1 MTERPSAP
9 VRRAHQQRGVF
20 AVATALA
27 MLVMLGFVGLAID
40 ASRLELVQ
48 AELQNAADACALA
61 AVLELNGLSDAPSR
75 GALAGQFVG
84 GAHNRRNFQSTL
96 VGTSQVSPTFS
107 TTLNGS
113 YQPADGGA
121 AAASRF
127 ARCAVTQ
134 PSLSHFFMGLLGMGA
149 SSLVATATA
158 TVMPSQ
164 SVCAIP
170 MAMCQ
175 GAGANA
181 STFGYAVGDK
191 ITLGATQT
199 SGFFTWANVLG
210 TDTSGALAAYGQ
222 AFIGFGLCAVPTA
235 ANRCIGIKTG
245 VVTSLQDG
253 WNSRFGVYKQ
263 GGSGLSPSAA
273 IPDLTGYGYRP
284 PPVGGAYSDYMQNRA
299 PSRQPFQG
307 NIPSYTTPANVHTQY
322 GASSRRLVS
331 MPVVACSSSAC
342 GTGAKPIS
350 GWACALMLSPK
361 TSAQNAEVEFRGR
374 ADDPLSGCRTAGL
387 AGGTDAIG
395 PLVPVLVQ

>member
-1 MTERPSAP
+1 MTERPSVP

-40 ASRLELVQ
+40 ASRLQLVQ

-61 AVLELNGLSDAPSR
+61 AVLELNGLADAPSR

-84 GAHNRRNFQSTL
+84 GAHNRRNFQVEL

-113 YQPADGGA
+113 YQSAGGGA

-134 PSLSHFFMGLLGMGA
+134 LSLRHFFMGLLDIG
-149 SSLVATATA
+149 SSNLTATATA

-170 MAMCQ
+170 MAMCK

-181 STFGYAVGDK
+181 NTFGYQVGDK
-191 ITLGATQT
+191 ITLGTSQT

-222 AFIGFGLCAVPTA
+222 AFMGFGNCEVPTA
-235 ANRCIGIKTG
+235 ANRCIGIQNG
-245 VVTSLQDG
+245 VVTSLDDG

-263 GGSGLSPSAA
+263 GGSGLDPALA

-307 NIPSYTTPANVHTQY
+307 HIPSYTTPANVHTQY
-322 GASSRRLVS
+322 GASSRRLVP

-342 GTGAKPIS
+342 GTGAKPIF

-361 TSAQNAEVEFRGR
+361 TSPQNAEIEFRGR

-387 AGGTDAIG
+387 PGGTDAIG